1 MPADLPKRSETADL
15 PDPLV
20 LERGRPLEA
29 VEHCIYVA
37 SAGAGIRHRALAFY
51 LQEVDCRALY
61 QLRGFRTT
69 AQYAATQFSI
79 ARREARDL
87 LAVGRA
93 LLELPV
99 IDQAFAAGEVC
110 WSKVREL
117 AKVASPQHEAK
128 WLERAKALHI
138 DELILDVRLAKPGEA
153 PRDRDDRKGLPEP
166 RLWIHM
172 QVPPDVFAKWEQSK
186 KKVSDESG
194 RSLKESEC
202 FDAMCDLT
210 LGHRGDSLIE
220 SGAPAYCVVMN
231 DDAGVKTVETDD
243 GPLPV
248 DDTTAEMI
256 ACDCGCIHPNRSRAW
271 QDARPPVTAR
281 QDAEQKTSD
290 AEAGRRVPV
299 ALRRRVLARDGLR
312 CRCCGSRHR
321 KQIHHIIPVSKGGRT
336 VLANLITLCRTCHS
350 LIHAELL
357 VIHGSWESGWRF
369 VDREGRDL
377 HGPGP
382 SPAEAIGAMSQDDT
396 VLAIRGPAAVEQ
408 VAAEA
413 VVTLA
418 GAPAEIDA
426 DWLHRHGH
434 LLSFNDRRMMFEL
447 RPGLPAPVEQVEVGT
462 MCQPRPTA
470 TLADLVGQEAVVGS
484 LAMAVK
490 VALDH
495 DEPLGHVL
503 LCGAPGLGKST
514 LAEAVAGELGTQV
527 QRTTGT
533 LLQCPA
539 AMVLLLGKLAR
550 HDVLFIDEI
559 HELPA
564 RVAEVLFEALTHK
577 RVSLPVFS
585 GSVVRTLVLRL
596 PPFTLMGATTDE
608 GALSQAFLS
617 RFEHLEHLRFYNQRD
632 LAEVIRRAAPLE
644 SITIDG
650 AAAALLASVSRG
662 TPREALRLFRQA
674 RGQALAAGCRRI
686 DEPIAEAALAR
697 LDIDE
702 LGLGPRDR
710 QYLEVLRSRGPG
722 RPIGLCRVAA
732 MIGASPRTLERLH
745 EPYIF
750 RLGLAT
756 TTPNGRVAITP
767 PAAVRE
773 AG

>member
-1 MPADLPKRSETADL
+1 MPAALSKRSETADL

-20 LERGRPLEA
+20 LEQGRPLEA
-29 VEHCIYVA
+29 VEHCIHVA

-69 AQYAATQFSI
+69 AQYAASRFNI

-99 IDQAFAAGEVC
+99 IDQAFAGGVVC

-138 DELILDVRLAKPGEA
+138 DELILEVRLAKPGA
-153 PRDRDDRKGLPEP
+153 PPRDRDDRKGLPEP
-166 RLWIHM
+166 RLWIHI

-186 KKVSDESG
+186 KKVSDES
-194 RSLKESEC
+194 RRPLKESEC

-210 LGHRGDSLIE
+210 LGHGGDSLIE

-231 DDAGVKTVETDD
+231 DDAGVKTVESDD

-248 DDTTAEMI
+248 NDTTAEMI
-256 ACDCGCIHPNRSRAW
+256 ACDCGCIHPNKA
-271 QDARPPVTAR
+271 
-281 QDAEQKTSD
+281 DAESD
-290 AEAGRRVPV
+290 RRVPI

-321 KQIHHIIPVSKGGRT
+321 KQIHHIIPVSLGGRT
-336 VLANLITLCRTCHS
+336 VIENLITLCRTCHS

-396 VLAIRGPAAVEQ
+396 VLAIRVPAAVEQ
-408 VAAEA
+408 VAAET

-426 DWLHRHGH
+426 DWLRRHGH
-434 LLSFNDRRMMFEL
+434 LLSFNDRRMMFEM
-447 RPGLPAPVEQVEVGT
+447 RPGLPAPEVQKEVGT
-462 MCQPRPTA
+462 MCQPRPT
-470 TLADLVGQEAVVGS
+470 TSLADLVGQEAVVGS

-503 LCGAPGLGKST
+503 LCGAAGLGKST
-514 LAEAVAGELGTQV
+514 LAEAVAAELGTTLH
-527 QRTTGT
+527 RTTGT
-533 LLQCPA
+533 LLQCHA
-539 AMVLLLGKLAR
+539 AMVLLLGGLAR

-559 HELPA
+559 HDLPV

-577 RVSLPVFS
+577 RVTLPIFS

-596 PPFTLMGATTDE
+596 PPFTLIGATTDE

-632 LAEVIRRAAPLE
+632 LAEVIRRAAALE

-650 AAAALLASVSRG
+650 AAAAILASVARG

-674 RGQALAAGCRRI
+674 RGQALAIGCRRI
-686 DEPIAEAALAR
+686 VSAAWT
-697 LDIDE
+697 
-702 LGLGPRDR
+702 
-710 QYLEVLRSRGPG
+710 
-722 RPIGLCRVAA
+722 
-732 MIGASPRTLERLH
+732 ASTWMPC
-745 EPYIF
+745 
-750 RLGLAT
+750 
-756 TTPNGRVAITP
+756 
-767 PAAVRE
+767 AAVR
-773 AG
+773 AGRSA